1 MKTTRKMKYFRTGL
15 VLLASLL
22 LWNPLQA
29 GAFAQNGGG
38 GGMGR
43 GGAADGPSLQGVSGT
58 VVETMNS
65 GGYSYALVEKD
76 GIKTWVA
83 LPASQIT
90 VGSQI
95 TCLPGMTMHNFN
107 STSLN
112 RTFESI
118 VFSPGLASASGAAA
132 GAPKAAAAGGPV
144 QVDKAEGPNAY
155 TIGEI
160 FEKKDS
166 LANTPV
172 TIKAKVVKV
181 SRGILGKTWL
191 HLQDGTGSQ
200 TSGTNDLVVTT
211 DSTAEIGEVVTI
223 TGNLSLDRNF
233 GSGYQ
238 YNVIV
243 EEAQVNSGK

>member
-1 MKTTRKMKYFRTGL
+1 MKTNKKMKYFRTGL
-15 VLLASLL
+15 VLLTSLL

-29 GAFAQNGGG
+29 AAFAQNGGG
-38 GGMGR
+38 GGMG
-43 GGAADGPSLQGVSGT
+43 GGGNADGPSLQGVSGT

-76 GIKTWVA
+76 GTKTWVA
-83 LPASQIT
+83 LPASQIA

-118 VFSPGLASASGAAA
+118 VFSPGLASAAGAGAA
-132 GAPKAAAAGGPV
+132 PTAAAAGPV
-144 QVDKAEGPNAY
+144 QVTKAEGPNAY

-172 TIKAKVVKV
+172 TIKAKVIKV
-181 SRGILGKTWL
+181 SRGILGKNWL

-200 TSGTNDLVVTT
+200 AAGTNDLVVTT
-211 DSTAEIGEVVTI
+211 DSIAEIGEVVTI

-233 GSGYQ
+233 GSGYK

-243 EEAQVNSGK
+243 EEAEINNGK